1 MVLREGGLLMKEMLR
16 QVANLINFSH
26 DEISE
31 INEGTNL
38 AFSDKILHLIV
49 IGILGLLMLIVIYP
63 VIKWLS
69 KKGYV
74 LAITGLYAASLVV
87 FLTVAIEV
95 GQKVTHRGAMEL
107 GDVVYGLIGFLIFFG
122 VFAVAVKA
130 VGHFKSRSSG
140 PNGFGHRSDTL

>member
-1 MVLREGGLLMKEMLR
+1 MKEMLR
-16 QVANLINFSH
+16 QAANLINFSH

-31 INEGTNL
+31 INEGTKL
-38 AFSDKILHLIV
+38 DFSDKMLHLIV

-74 LAITGLYAASLVV
+74 LAITGIYAASLVV

-107 GDVVYGLIGFLIFFG
+107 GDVVYGLIGFIIVFG
-122 VFAVAVKA
+122 VFALAVK
-130 VGHFKSRSSG
+130 VISHFRSRSSG
-140 PNGFGHRSDTL
+140 PKGFGHRSDTL